1 MQPWKNKV
9 IIDNY
14 LANIRDGIPLT
25 EIQFDVVSFLVKK
38 ILKNGVD
45 KFIDFGCGN
54 GLFGNQI
61 FDIYPNS
68 TGYFLDYSQPMLDY
82 AQENV
87 KGKNAEFLTADY
99 SNPNWIHII
108 PQGTNINLIIAGYT
122 IHYQTDERKRDI
134 YKELFE
140 VLSKNGLLIVLEH
153 IEPQTELSQSLH
165 DDFFIKSI
173 SECNNV
179 SLEKAKEIFYQRNF
193 NSANK
198 LTSLDNHKNWMK
210 QAGFSEV
217 SCQLKIFDFVI
228 LSGIK
233 R

>member
-1 MQPWKNKV
+1 MQPWQNKEIV
-9 IIDNY
+9 DNY
-14 LANIRDGIPLT
+14 LANIRNGIPLT

-38 ILKNGVD
+38 ILKNAVD
-45 KFIDFGCGN
+45 KFIDFGCGT

-61 FDIYPNS
+61 FDMYPDS

-87 KGKNAEFLTADY
+87 KSKNAQFLTANHG
-99 SNPNWIHII
+99 NPNWIDII

-122 IHYQTDERKRDI
+122 IHYQTDDRKREI

-140 VLSKNGLLIVLEH
+140 VLSENGLLIVLEH
-153 IEPQTELSQSLH
+153 IDSQTELSQSLH

-173 SECNNV
+173 SESNNV
-179 SLEKAKEIFYQRNF
+179 SLEKAEEIYYQRNF

-198 LTSLDNHKNWMK
+198 LTSLDNHRHWMQ

-217 SCQLKIFDFVI
+217 ECQLKIFDFVI
-228 LSGIK
+228 FSGIK